1 MELVQYLF
9 TIPGVKSFLSERIQQ
24 DPLEKYFGRQ
34 RQRGRVNENP
44 TVAQFLKND
53 QALRIINS
61 INLDVVSGN
70 TRGTN
75 KRYLEHQQR
84 SGPLNKRQKLKYS
97 GIKVVNKL
105 Y

>member
-1 MELVQYLF
+1 MELVQHLF

-24 DPLEKYFGRQ
+24 DPLEKYFGGQ
-34 RQRGRVNENP
+34 RRGRLP

-75 KRYLEHQQR
+75 KRYLEHQQG
-84 SGPLNKRQKLKYS
+84 SGPLNKRRKLKYT
-97 GIKVVNKL
+97 GIKKW
-105 Y
+105 